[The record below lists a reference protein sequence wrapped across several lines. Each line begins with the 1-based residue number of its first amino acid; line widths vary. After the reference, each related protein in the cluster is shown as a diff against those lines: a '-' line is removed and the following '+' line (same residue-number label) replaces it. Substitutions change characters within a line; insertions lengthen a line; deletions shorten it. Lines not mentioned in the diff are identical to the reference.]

1 MSPEMIAG
9 LYLTQPDMATAW
21 HHHSL
26 SGARSQ
32 TRYGVASK
40 DEDGE
45 YYLDWESK
53 SSILAMI
60 DGFYEVVAERMEKEG
75 KLKHFLHKIESGS
88 FVGDRKFAAPKMKTS
103 VNYESD
109 DFTSC
114 RVSDLPRNFA
124 WGVATAAYQIEGAAY
139 EDGRGPSIWDDFC
152 KTPGNIK
159 NG

>member
-1 MSPEMIAG
+1 MIHSKKAEMSQDIIAG
-9 LYLTQPDMATAW
+9 LYLTQPEMATAW

-40 DEDGE
+40 DDLGE

-75 KLKHFLHKIESGS
+75 YLKQFLNKIENGS
-88 FVGDRKFAAPKMKTS
+88 FVGDRKFVAP
-103 VNYESD
+103 
-109 DFTSC
+109 
-114 RVSDLPRNFA
+114 
-124 WGVATAAYQIEGAAY
+124 
-139 EDGRGPSIWDDFC
+139 
-152 KTPGNIK
+152 
-159 NG
+159 